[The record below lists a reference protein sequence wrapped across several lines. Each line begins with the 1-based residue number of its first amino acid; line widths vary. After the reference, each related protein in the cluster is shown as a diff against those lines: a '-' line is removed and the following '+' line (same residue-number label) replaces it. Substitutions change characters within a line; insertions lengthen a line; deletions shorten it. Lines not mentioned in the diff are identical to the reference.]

1 MMLNS
6 LATLEQLEPTP
17 SMNDGLPHHLEM
29 ELRAL
34 GCQIIQQTG
43 VLLRLPQRT
52 AAVAQVF
59 FHRFWYVSSMA
70 DFSANEIALGCL
82 LLSTKLE
89 ETQVVL
95 RHLVN
100 AFHSAMFHLQDRI
113 PPEDRGRVAK
123 AASSQSSAR
132 KYRPLAYNSGEYE
145 RLRECAMVAEMQ
157 ILKRLG
163 FNVQVVLPH
172 ALLPNYLQALGLAS
186 SDLQISPKIRAR
198 RPPDNAKRGDTEPS
212 LLRMSFA
219 QFAWSFLNDALQT
232 PVLCL
237 FGPHVVACA
246 AIALAA
252 DLCVPRVKLPVDP
265 APWWLVFDA
274 SEPEIRIACS
284 HVLWRYHHRSSLAT
298 APLLLDRQVLRE
310 HVVALSADAEADPVE
325 VAARSGPAT

>member
-6 LATLEQLEPTP
+6 LATLEQLELTP

-43 VLLRLPQRT
+43 VLLHLPQRT

-59 FHRFWYVSSMA
+59 FHRFWYISSMA

-89 ETQVVL
+89 ETQVL
-95 RHLVN
+95 FRHLVN
-100 AFHSAMFHLQDRI
+100 AFHSAMFHLQDRV

-123 AASSQSSAR
+123 AASSPSSAR
-132 KYRPLAYNSGEYE
+132 KYRPLAYNSGDYE

-212 LLRMSFA
+212 LQRMSFA
-219 QFAWSFLNDALQT
+219 QYAWSFLNDAYVRKQRCQQRPTSRQLT
-232 PVLCL
+232 NLVI
-237 FGPHVVACA
+237 FSSSA
-246 AIALAA
+246 AFRRPC
-252 DLCVPRVKLPVDP
+252 CV
-265 APWWLVFDA
+265 
-274 SEPEIRIACS
+274 
-284 HVLWRYHHRSSLAT
+284 SLGRT
-298 APLLLDRQVLRE
+298 
-310 HVVALSADAEADPVE
+310 
-325 VAARSGPAT
+325 